1 MDRDS
6 RVVGTL
12 VPNPE
17 LDLEIDYAGRKLNVF
32 SSRHCKGGVVYWPA
46 QAIAVVPMSLGGPH
60 ATVPVSIEGHTLHA
74 LIDSGAANTIMTLN
88 TAKTWYK
95 LDYNGPDVEK
105 IGQIGSSSEYGSIY
119 RHRFKNIS
127 FDGVS
132 VTNPNIILR
141 PNQNGVLA
149 DSFDGVSVTNPNI
162 ILRPNQNGVLA
173 DLTLG
178 ADILSKM
185 HLYFSFEERK
195 VYITAADPPPAASSP
210 PLQ

>member
-1 MDRDS
+1 MILPRSPMDRDS

-17 LDLEIDYAGRKLNVF
+17 FDLEIDYAGRKLSVF
-32 SSRHCKGGVVYWPA
+32 SSQHCKGGVVYWPA

-60 ATVPVSIEGHTLHA
+60 VTVPVSIEGHTFHA
-74 LIDSGAANTIMTLN
+74 LIDSGSTNTIMSLN
-88 TAKTWYK
+88 AAKTWYK
-95 LDYNGPDVEK
+95 IDYNGPDVEK
-105 IGQIGSSSEYGSIY
+105 IGQIGNSSAYGSIY

-127 FDGVS
+127 FEGVS
-132 VTNPNIILR
+132 V
-141 PNQNGVLA
+141 
-149 DSFDGVSVTNPNI
+149 SNPNI

-185 HLYFSFEERK
+185 HLYFSYEERK
-195 VYITAADPPPAASSP
+195 VYITAATPTAVDTPPA
-210 PLQ
+210 Q